1 MKKTFTLFMCALL
14 AIVSVV
20 PASTISAS
28 ARSGAF
34 EVKDVPNTIFAPLDG
49 LATIEYSS
57 EGQYSGNPGEEFITD
72 EDDPTAIRSN
82 NRGMRS
88 STVKITITFGEN
100 ISADFGFDYK
110 VSSENNYD
118 YLQINGAGKIGGEVD
133 WTAYTQKVT
142 SGTVVTMAYLKDSS
156 TDRGSDCAWF
166 KNFTLTPNYAVTFT
180 NLDENANLIVRSS
193 DNAIVAPASAG
204 VYNLSAG
211 NYTYSVSCF
220 GYVAQNGTFE
230 VRDSGF
236 QIELPEMVLLDS
248 CSIRF
253 NTTPSDAAVVLRHEM
268 TGELSPVDGIYTV
281 PVGEVYSYIVSA
293 DSYIPVNGSFVA
305 EGDET
310 IDVTLEYAGEAWDG
324 TTVSEPEF
332 DIAQDAY
339 VIGTAAELEW
349 FASYVNAGH
358 EDVNAILTQNINYN
372 GKVRTSIGI
381 YDYSDDDSGYNG
393 TFDGRGFAVIG
404 IIGEGGF
411 AECIGP
417 NGAIKNLN
425 VNVNV
430 TGNGNIGG
438 IADTSKGLVEN
449 CLVNGS
455 LTNSSNYAS
464 TGGIVGRAMTGNTV
478 RGCVNNASINNVT
491 DSFASTLSTGG
502 IVGYTYG
509 VVENCYNTGAV
520 SAKPEKTT
528 NKGIGGIAGQIHAS
542 GAITNAYNI
551 GSVTGP
557 EAGIGSIVGV
567 YKGSLEN
574 AYTLEGVCPNFYCEN
589 QTGSEPDCHSLSSE
603 QMRSVDFVTALGG
616 SFNMDTEGINNGYP
630 VIDWQG
636 GGNTLNPIEEALAL
650 YPSLVRDFV
659 DKSMAVDMN
668 ALTDDVQLPTP
679 SALEDA
685 GILTDRPNQRVVM
698 ESMNSDVFEF
708 YGYHGIVYRALPDGE
723 PLTVEYRISIV
734 DRNTNETLGSRVFT
748 LTVLPFTE
756 EELTAAETLMGLAVS
771 NELYWNCIKNANPDK
786 ENVTADLDPFVE
798 LIPNDEGGF
807 DVVRGTV
814 NMTFGGIQVDDLPGY
829 NPMGSQGWR
838 TFRSSS
844 NVIIAHE
851 NLLVTRP
858 SYDTEVTVDSVLSY
872 TKYAKYWEKFSED
885 SDYARFEQF
894 YKQPVS
900 ATVTVKGTMGSDP
913 SDIEVTVTVNGRN
926 FNGFENIIEAVFTG
940 DGAAAWSVYD
950 AIQGV
955 LNDSGYRFMGD
966 GMNIPAVTDASGTVL
981 SGGMFGETSGWYCRL
996 NGVLIDA
1003 VTLGAQI
1010 VNDGDAV
1017 EFFYTD
1023 DYFGEGVT
1031 TLIGDANGD
1040 GVVDIADAVYILR
1053 STMNVVPLTAKLLAN
1068 GDVNGDGVINAGDAL
1083 CVLRF
1088 ACGIAEMI

>member
-34 EVKDVPNTIFAPLDG
+34 AVKDVPNTIFAPLDG

-455 LTNSSNYAS
+455 LPNSSNYAS

-636 GGNTLNPIEEALAL
+636 GWNTLNPIEEALAL

-756 EELTAAETLMGLAVS
+756 EELTAAEMLMGLAVS
-771 NELYWNCIKNANPDK
+771 DELYWNCIKNANPDK

-996 NGVLIDA
+996 NGVLLDA

-1053 STMNVVPLTAKLLAN
+1053 STMNVVPLTAKPLAN

>member
-1 MKKTFTLFMCALL
+1 MCALL

-180 NLDENANLIVRSS
+180 NLDENATLIVRSS

>member
-166 KNFTLTPNYAVTFT
+166 KNFILTPNYAVTFT

-996 NGVLIDA
+996 NGVLLDA

>member
-438 IADTSKGLVEN
+438 IADTSKGLVET

-455 LTNSSNYAS
+455 LTNFSNYAS

-668 ALTDDVQLPTP
+668 ALKDDVQLPTP

-996 NGVLIDA
+996 NGVLLDA

>member
-1 MKKTFTLFMCALL
+1 MCALL

-180 NLDENANLIVRSS
+180 NLDENATLIVRSS

-455 LTNSSNYAS
+455 LTNFSNYAS

-996 NGVLIDA
+996 NGVLLDA

>member
-180 NLDENANLIVRSS
+180 NLDENATLIVRSS

-771 NELYWNCIKNANPDK
+771 DELYWNCIKNANPDK

-996 NGVLIDA
+996 NGVLLDA

>member
-1 MKKTFTLFMCALL
+1 MCALL

-996 NGVLIDA
+996 NGVLLDA

>member
-574 AYTLEGVCPNFYCEN
+574 AYTLEGVCPNLYCEN

-636 GGNTLNPIEEALAL
+636 GWNTLNPIEEALAL

-996 NGVLIDA
+996 NGVLLDA

>member
-1 MKKTFTLFMCALL
+1 MCALL

-180 NLDENANLIVRSS
+180 NLDENATLIVRSS

-996 NGVLIDA
+996 NGVLLDA

>member
-180 NLDENANLIVRSS
+180 NLDENATLIVRSS

-636 GGNTLNPIEEALAL
+636 GWNTLNPIEEALAL

-685 GILTDRPNQRVVM
+685 GVLTDRPNQRVVM

-996 NGVLIDA
+996 NGVLLDA

>member
-1 MKKTFTLFMCALL
+1 
-14 AIVSVV
+14 
-20 PASTISAS
+20 
-28 ARSGAF
+28 
-34 EVKDVPNTIFAPLDG
+34 
-49 LATIEYSS
+49 
-57 EGQYSGNPGEEFITD
+57 
-72 EDDPTAIRSN
+72 
-82 NRGMRS
+82 
-88 STVKITITFGEN
+88 
-100 ISADFGFDYK
+100 
-110 VSSENNYD
+110 
-118 YLQINGAGKIGGEVD
+118 
-133 WTAYTQKVT
+133 
-142 SGTVVTMAYLKDSS
+142 
-156 TDRGSDCAWF
+156 
-166 KNFTLTPNYAVTFT
+166 
-180 NLDENANLIVRSS
+180 
-193 DNAIVAPASAG
+193 
-204 VYNLSAG
+204 
-211 NYTYSVSCF
+211 
-220 GYVAQNGTFE
+220 
-230 VRDSGF
+230 
-236 QIELPEMVLLDS
+236 
-248 CSIRF
+248 
-253 NTTPSDAAVVLRHEM
+253 
-268 TGELSPVDGIYTV
+268 
-281 PVGEVYSYIVSA
+281 
-293 DSYIPVNGSFVA
+293 
-305 EGDET
+305 
-310 IDVTLEYAGEAWDG
+310 
-324 TTVSEPEF
+324 
-332 DIAQDAY
+332 
-339 VIGTAAELEW
+339 
-349 FASYVNAGH
+349 
-358 EDVNAILTQNINYN
+358 
-372 GKVRTSIGI
+372 
-381 YDYSDDDSGYNG
+381 
-393 TFDGRGFAVIG
+393 
-404 IIGEGGF
+404 
-411 AECIGP
+411 
-417 NGAIKNLN
+417 
-425 VNVNV
+425 
-430 TGNGNIGG
+430 
-438 IADTSKGLVEN
+438 
-449 CLVNGS
+449 
-455 LTNSSNYAS
+455 
-464 TGGIVGRAMTGNTV
+464 
-478 RGCVNNASINNVT
+478 
-491 DSFASTLSTGG
+491 
-502 IVGYTYG
+502 
-509 VVENCYNTGAV
+509 
-520 SAKPEKTT
+520 
-528 NKGIGGIAGQIHAS
+528 
-542 GAITNAYNI
+542 
-551 GSVTGP
+551 
-557 EAGIGSIVGV
+557 
-567 YKGSLEN
+567 
-574 AYTLEGVCPNFYCEN
+574 
-589 QTGSEPDCHSLSSE
+589 
-603 QMRSVDFVTALGG
+603 MRSVDFVTALGG

-636 GGNTLNPIEEALAL
+636 GWNTLNSIEEALAL

-996 NGVLIDA
+996 NGVLLDA

>member
-180 NLDENANLIVRSS
+180 NLDENATLIVRSS

-455 LTNSSNYAS
+455 LTNFSNYAS

-996 NGVLIDA
+996 NGVLLDA

>member
-1 MKKTFTLFMCALL
+1 MCALL

-455 LTNSSNYAS
+455 LTNFSNYAS

-996 NGVLIDA
+996 NGVLLDA

>member
-281 PVGEVYSYIVSA
+281 PVGEVYGYIVSA

-636 GGNTLNPIEEALAL
+636 GWNTLNPIEEALAL

-996 NGVLIDA
+996 NGVLLDA

>member
-180 NLDENANLIVRSS
+180 NLDENATLIVRSS

-756 EELTAAETLMGLAVS
+756 EELTAAEMLMGLAVS

-996 NGVLIDA
+996 NGVLLDA

>member
-180 NLDENANLIVRSS
+180 NLDENATLIVRSS

-204 VYNLSAG
+204 VYNLSAD

-268 TGELSPVDGIYTV
+268 TDELSPVDGIYTV

-509 VVENCYNTGAV
+509 VVENCYNAGAV

-636 GGNTLNPIEEALAL
+636 GWNTLNPIEEALAL

-996 NGVLIDA
+996 NGVLLDA

>member
-118 YLQINGAGKIGGEVD
+118 YLQINGAGEIGGEVD

-180 NLDENANLIVRSS
+180 NLDENATLIVRSS

-455 LTNSSNYAS
+455 LTNFSNYAS

>member
-253 NTTPSDAAVVLRHEM
+253 NTTPSDAAVVLCHEM

-455 LTNSSNYAS
+455 LTNFSNYAS

-996 NGVLIDA
+996 NGVLLDA

>member
-668 ALTDDVQLPTP
+668 ALTDDAQLPTP

-996 NGVLIDA
+996 NGVLLDA

>member
-166 KNFTLTPNYAVTFT
+166 KNFILTPNYAVTFT

-756 EELTAAETLMGLAVS
+756 EELTAAEMLMGLAVS

>member
-180 NLDENANLIVRSS
+180 NLDENATLIVRSS

-268 TGELSPVDGIYTV
+268 TDELSPVDGIYTV

-636 GGNTLNPIEEALAL
+636 GWNTLNPIEEALAL

-996 NGVLIDA
+996 NGVLLDA

>member
-1 MKKTFTLFMCALL
+1 MCALL

-118 YLQINGAGKIGGEVD
+118 YLQINGAGEIGGEVD

-180 NLDENANLIVRSS
+180 NLDENATLIVRSS

-455 LTNSSNYAS
+455 LTNFSNYAS

>member
-180 NLDENANLIVRSS
+180 NLDENATLIVRSS

-455 LTNSSNYAS
+455 LTNFSNYAS

-851 NLLVTRP
+851 NLLITRP

>member
-180 NLDENANLIVRSS
+180 NLDENATLIVRSS

-455 LTNSSNYAS
+455 LTNFSNYAS

>member
-1 MKKTFTLFMCALL
+1 MCALL

-180 NLDENANLIVRSS
+180 NLDENATLIVRSS

-756 EELTAAETLMGLAVS
+756 EELTAAEMLMGLAVS

-996 NGVLIDA
+996 NGVLLDA

>member
-1 MKKTFTLFMCALL
+1 MCALL

-180 NLDENANLIVRSS
+180 NLDENATLIVRSS

-455 LTNSSNYAS
+455 LTNFSNYAS

-756 EELTAAETLMGLAVS
+756 EELTAAEMLMGLAVS

-996 NGVLIDA
+996 NGVLLDA

>member
-180 NLDENANLIVRSS
+180 NLDENATLIVRSS

-455 LTNSSNYAS
+455 LTNFSNYAS

-756 EELTAAETLMGLAVS
+756 EELTTAETLMGLAVS

-996 NGVLIDA
+996 NGVLLDA
-1003 VTLGAQI
+1003 VTLGEQI

>member
-180 NLDENANLIVRSS
+180 NLDENATLIVRSS

-858 SYDTEVTVDSVLSY
+858 SYDTEVTADSVLSY

-996 NGVLIDA
+996 NGVLLDA

>member
-756 EELTAAETLMGLAVS
+756 EELTAAEMLMGLAVS
-771 NELYWNCIKNANPDK
+771 DELYWNCIKNANPDK

-996 NGVLIDA
+996 NGVLLDA

>member
-1 MKKTFTLFMCALL
+1 MCALL

-180 NLDENANLIVRSS
+180 NLDENATLIVRSS

-455 LTNSSNYAS
+455 LTNFSNYAS

>member
-180 NLDENANLIVRSS
+180 NLDENATLIVRSS

-1083 CVLRF
+1083 CLLRF

>member
-180 NLDENANLIVRSS
+180 NLDENATLIVRSS

-996 NGVLIDA
+996 NGVLLDA

>member
-72 EDDPTAIRSN
+72 EDDPTAIRAN

-636 GGNTLNPIEEALAL
+636 GWNTLNPIEEALAL

-786 ENVTADLDPFVE
+786 ENVTADLDPLVE

-996 NGVLIDA
+996 NGVLLDA

>member
-996 NGVLIDA
+996 NGVLLDA